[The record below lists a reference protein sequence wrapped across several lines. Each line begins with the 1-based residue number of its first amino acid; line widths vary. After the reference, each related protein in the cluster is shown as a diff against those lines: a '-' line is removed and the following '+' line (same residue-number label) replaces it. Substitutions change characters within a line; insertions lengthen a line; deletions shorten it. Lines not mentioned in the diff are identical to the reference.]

1 MSYINA
7 KIEQCKND
15 NKTVTLYLDTGHVLA
30 IRIVEISEGEYI
42 VGRNQEFD
50 HVVVPFTSIKAIGY

>member
-15 NKTVTLYLDTGHVLA
+15 NKTVTLYLDAGHVLA
-30 IRIVEISEGEYI
+30 IRIIEISSEYL